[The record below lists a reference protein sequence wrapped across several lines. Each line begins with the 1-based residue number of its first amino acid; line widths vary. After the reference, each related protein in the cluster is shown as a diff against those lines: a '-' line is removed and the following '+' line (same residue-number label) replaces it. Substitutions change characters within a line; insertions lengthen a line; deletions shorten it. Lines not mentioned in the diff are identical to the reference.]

1 MAKDATRSLPGELVE
16 SQMRDSGSS
25 AVSSGPNGSHAPTV
39 PPRTWLKKDNGSRVT
54 VPPRT
59 WLRAGDIMSTNV
71 ATVSP
76 ASPVVS
82 AAKIMSSNNVSCLI
96 VSDNRDVLGIV
107 TETDMLKKTVAH
119 GNDFCQMKV
128 EQIMSSPVR
137 SIPRDLSVMEASGI
151 METAN
156 IRRLVV
162 LDKGRSVGIITQ
174 TDMVR
179 ALASYT
185 LTKEIS
191 EIMTNDV
198 AVIASSA
205 SVRAAAELM
214 ASKDISCLVA
224 TNNGA
229 VVGVFTER
237 DILKR
242 VIAVKRNPDRTR
254 LKQVMSSPV
263 VSISREQS
271 VLSAMKMLESIGIR
285 RLVVM
290 DGETLHGLVTQTDIL
305 KAIKADLQEEEENYL
320 RLLSESSNCIF
331 MVDPNLST
339 TYVNPAFMKLLDVTD
354 PDELINKPFL
364 PERFWDNPRE
374 RQQLLAQ
381 LRRASVEVRELTL
394 RTAKGQR
401 LFITLFSTH
410 TKNIRGEI
418 SGSQGVLY
426 DVTAKKELAAL
437 RETQEQLQNGQL
449 PLTTNPDGAGE
460 GILVV
465 DDKGRVSN
473 MNRRFAQIWGIPEE
487 LIHEQDSEKLAEYF
501 VSRLDELQPF
511 FARMQA
517 SCLTHEES
525 GRTLHLKDGRVL
537 SVNSLSLAREKTSG
551 GRIWSFRDI
560 TLSCN

>member
-1 MAKDATRSLPGELVE
+1 
-16 SQMRDSGSS
+16 
-25 AVSSGPNGSHAPTV
+25 
-39 PPRTWLKKDNGSRVT
+39 
-54 VPPRT
+54 
-59 WLRAGDIMSTNV
+59 
-71 ATVSP
+71 
-76 ASPVVS
+76 
-82 AAKIMSSNNVSCLI
+82 
-96 VSDNRDVLGIV
+96 
-107 TETDMLKKTVAH
+107 
-119 GNDFCQMKV
+119 
-128 EQIMSSPVR
+128 
-137 SIPRDLSVMEASGI
+137 MEASSI

-224 TNNGA
+224 TNDGA

-237 DILKR
+237 DLLKR
-242 VIAVKRNPDRTR
+242 VIAVKRNPDQTR
-254 LKQVMSSPV
+254 LKQIMSSPV

-290 DGETLHGLVTQTDIL
+290 DGETLYGLVTQTDIL

-339 TYVNPAFMKLLDVTD
+339 TYANPAFMKLLDVTD

-374 RQQLLAQ
+374 RQWLLAQ
-381 LRRASVEVRELTL
+381 LQRASVEVRELTL

-401 LFITLFSTH
+401 LFVTLFLTH
-410 TKNIRGEI
+410 SKNIRGDI

-426 DVTAKKELAAL
+426 DVTATKELAAL
-437 RETQEQLQNGQL
+437 RETQEQLQNGQS
-449 PLTTNPDGAGE
+449 PLTTNPDCAGD

-473 MNRRFAQIWGIPEE
+473 INRRFAQIWGIPEE
-487 LIHEQDSEKLAEYF
+487 LTQEQDSEKLAECL

-517 SCLTHEES
+517 SCLTQQEN

-537 SVNSLSLAREKTSG
+537 NVYSLRLARGKTSS

-560 TLSCN
+560 TGSCN

>member
-1 MAKDATRSLPGELVE
+1 
-16 SQMRDSGSS
+16 
-25 AVSSGPNGSHAPTV
+25 
-39 PPRTWLKKDNGSRVT
+39 
-54 VPPRT
+54 
-59 WLRAGDIMSTNV
+59 MSTNV

-76 ASPVVS
+76 ASSVVS

-96 VSDNRDVLGIV
+96 VSDNGDVLGIV
-107 TETDMLKKTVAH
+107 TETDMLKKTVAY

-179 ALASYT
+179 ALGSYT
-185 LTKEIS
+185 LAKEIS

-198 AVIASSA
+198 TVIASSA

-224 TNNGA
+224 TNNGT

-237 DILKR
+237 DLLRR
-242 VIAVKRNPDRTR
+242 VIAVKQNPDQTR

-263 VSISREQS
+263 VTISREQS

-290 DGETLHGLVTQTDIL
+290 DGETLYGLVTQTDIL

-331 MVDPNLST
+331 MVDPNFNT

-364 PERFWDNPRE
+364 PECFWDNPRE
-374 RQQLLAQ
+374 QQQLLAQ
-381 LRRASVEVRELTL
+381 LQRASMEVRELTL
-394 RTAKGQR
+394 RSAKGQR
-401 LFITLFSTH
+401 LFVTLFSTH

-437 RETQEQLQNGQL
+437 RETQQPSRGSEDSVRENPGSGATASL
-449 PLTTNPDGAGE
+449 PT
-460 GILVV
+460 
-465 DDKGRVSN
+465 
-473 MNRRFAQIWGIPEE
+473 
-487 LIHEQDSEKLAEYF
+487 DSPAT
-501 VSRLDELQPF
+501 PP
-511 FARMQA
+511 
-517 SCLTHEES
+517 
-525 GRTLHLKDGRVL
+525 RTQ
-537 SVNSLSLAREKTSG
+537 SL
-551 GRIWSFRDI
+551 
-560 TLSCN
+560 N